1 MVMPTIAAFIPA
13 VYTDA
18 LAVMASPDGRI
29 LLPLDVSVRA
39 PYALSSYREGTSQGS
54 SEGRSTFHR
63 DAAVSALAEMD
74 KLRMHVVLE
83 LDRVRRSEYVD
94 VRFEF
99 VSVPLCL

>member
-1 MVMPTIAAFIPA
+1 MPEHPA
-13 VYTDA
+13 
-18 LAVMASPDGRI
+18 RF
-29 LLPLDVSVRA
+29 RA
-39 PYALSSYREGTSQGS
+39 YREGTSQGS
-54 SEGRSTFHR
+54 SEDRRTFLR